1 MSAAA
6 AIPTGLWNP
15 IGPRGTP
22 SSAHRG
28 RQVQVAIVGGAVA
41 ISAGGEI
48 LRVHAIKHDRSSEHG
63 ASANASGRPSR
74 INAVQ
79 PAPGL

>member
-1 MSAAA
+1 MTRKVDSAGCVSCAGA
-6 AIPTGLWNP
+6 SYKA
-15 IGPRGTP
+15 

-63 ASANASGRPSR
+63 ASANASDRPSR